1 MAVTYTQNYN
11 LGKQEDHSNKFD
23 MTIITENMEKIDA
36 ALFQKINAVTG
47 RGLSANDFTDEEKQK
62 LSSLENYD
70 DAGIRSEIAV
80 NRSTLGY
87 QRKNLIKNNCQSR
100 TVNGVAAAVNSDGS
114 ITLNGA
120 NTGSAASVFYFCIEN
135 GSSSA
140 NNSTV
145 KFYPNG
151 RYILSGELDDRA
163 YIQYCYY
170 DESGIHTLARTQ
182 KNITV
187 TDAMTANS
195 TRLII
200 TAGAVFNNETI
211 YPMLRCADITDD
223 TYEPYKPSVEE
234 RLAALEAAIMGGE
247 T

>member
-1 MAVTYTQNYN
+1 METYTTNYGLIKPDRTDPILIGQLN
-11 LGKQEDHSNKFD
+11 D
-23 MTIITENMEKIDA
+23 NMDKIDGVLA
-36 ALFQKINAVTG
+36 EQKA
-47 RGLSANDFTDEEKQK
+47 
-62 LSSLENYD
+62 
-70 DAGIRSEIAV
+70 EIAANSETV
-80 NRSTLGY
+80 TSETDSRLASEAKLMSETALNRSTLGY
-87 QRKNLIKNNCQSR
+87 QRKNLIKNNCQNR
-100 TVNGVAAAVNSDGS
+100 TINGVAAAVNSDGS

-120 NTGSAASVFYFCIEN
+120 NTGSAANVFYFCIEN
-135 GSSSA
+135 GSSST

-211 YPMLRCADITDD
+211 YPMLRPADITDD